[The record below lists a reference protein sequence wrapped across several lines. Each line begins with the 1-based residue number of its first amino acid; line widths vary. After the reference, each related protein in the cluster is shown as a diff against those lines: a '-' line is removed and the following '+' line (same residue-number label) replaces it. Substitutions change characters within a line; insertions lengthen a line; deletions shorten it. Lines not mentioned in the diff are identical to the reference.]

1 LQSLNY
7 LFCYGTLKPGEEA
20 HSLFKSIKGSW
31 MDAYVYGDFVKDM
44 NIDYPMIQLNEN
56 GDKILGQLFYSDE
69 LMKIIKS
76 LDDYEG
82 EEYQR
87 VVTNVYLND
96 STLKQAFVYEK
107 AK

>member
-1 LQSLNY
+1 
-7 LFCYGTLKPGEEA
+7 
-20 HSLFKSIKGSW
+20 
-31 MDAYVYGDFVKDM
+31 MDAYVYGDFVKEM

-56 GDKILGQLFYSDE
+56 GEKISGQLFYSDE

-82 EEYQR
+82 KEYQR
-87 VVTNVYLND
+87 VETNVYLYD
-96 STLKQAFVYEK
+96 GTQKQAFVYVK

>member
-1 LQSLNY
+1 
-7 LFCYGTLKPGEEA
+7 
-20 HSLFKSIKGSW
+20 
-31 MDAYVYGDFVKDM
+31 MDAYVYGDFVNEM
-44 NIDYPMIQLNEN
+44 NISYPIIQLIEN

-96 STLKQAFVYEK
+96 GTQKQAFVYEK

>member
-1 LQSLNY
+1 
-7 LFCYGTLKPGEEA
+7 
-20 HSLFKSIKGSW
+20 

-56 GDKILGQLFYSDE
+56 GEKISGQLFYSGELKNIIRSVDE
-69 LMKIIKS
+69 
-76 LDDYEG
+76 YEG

-96 STLKQAFVYEK
+96 GTQKQAFVYVK